1 MNKKSNSNHQCNKE
15 RFQSFLESLKGRMVT
30 IYRNDPE
37 AKTGR
42 LLDVQSDYIVLELEH
57 NTIVYYQIHHVK
69 SVSEDSKANQ
79 PVKELDEELDF
90 IKEESF
96 SDLFRRLK
104 NEYIQINQGGPYLVV
119 GTLLETSND
128 YIILALENNEI
139 VYFNLDHVKSALKLS
154 KGIKS
159 NHLTETKD
167 SDQTMVSVSSKPS
180 TSISHEILKA
190 EYFADLFDQLM
201 HKWVLINRRGPDA
214 LEGILVENAGGYFT
228 ITNNHEIIRI
238 NPFHIKCISIGPK
251 TDKKEENDQIEAEED
266 HPLRS
271 LHKEK
276 KPSLERRSGRRSGR
290 RSEKRSHSRSA

>member
-1 MNKKSNSNHQCNKE
+1 MNKKSNLNHQCNKE

-96 SDLFRRLK
+96 SDLFRHLK
-104 NEYIQINQGGPYLVV
+104 NEYIQINQGGPDLVV

-159 NHLTETKD
+159 NHLIETKD

-214 LEGILVENAGGYFT
+214 LEGILVENAGGYFA

-266 HPLRS
+266 PPLRS

-276 KPSLERRSGRRSGR
+276 NHPSKDDPEDDL
-290 RSEKRSHSRSA
+290 KNDPILDLHS